1 MLYQSELTPQAAE
14 AVDMKRISCKRGDH
28 FRDPVP
34 ARQVTGT
41 ETCHVET
48 NSFVQVRNIV
58 AIAVSERLLA
68 RGATWAYRVWEVA
81 MAESAED
88 REQEDPRARWRKLPP
103 DVLSHDLVER

>member
-1 MLYQSELTPQAAE
+1 M
-14 AVDMKRISCKRGDH
+14 
-28 FRDPVP
+28 
-34 ARQVTGT
+34 
-41 ETCHVET
+41 
-48 NSFVQVRNIV
+48 

-103 DVLSHDLVER
+103 RRAFPRPCRKMTRRRHRTMTFRRRSTGNWGSFGTSHEP